1 MAGRKYE
8 PDRRRVR
15 NNTQV
20 TISVSPN
27 EKEQIEREAKELGL
41 SNSAYF
47 RMLWLTNRIA
57 PNEHFTKRAE

>member
-1 MAGRKYE
+1 MAGRKCE

-15 NNTQV
+15 KNTQV

-27 EKEQIEREAKELGL
+27 EKEQMQQDAKALVL

-47 RMLWLTNRIA
+47 RMLWLTHRK
-57 PNEHFTKRAE
+57 EC